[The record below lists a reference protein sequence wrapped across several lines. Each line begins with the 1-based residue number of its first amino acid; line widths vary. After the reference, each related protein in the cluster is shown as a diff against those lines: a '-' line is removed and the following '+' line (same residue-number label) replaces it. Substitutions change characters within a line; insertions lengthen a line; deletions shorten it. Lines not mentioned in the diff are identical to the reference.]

1 MGASQS
7 SNTKNQLSVKNLRAK
22 ALTTEAK
29 QKLTEAAL
37 VKQNSDLNKSIDK
50 LKSEQTL
57 QTILYGK
64 KINNLQKKQL
74 FVQNKLSVNNKPTN
88 NKNKNAK

>member
-7 SNTKNQLSVKNLRAK
+7 SNTKNQLSVKNLRVK
-22 ALTTEAK
+22 TLTTEAK
-29 QKLTEAAL
+29 QKLNQAAL
-37 VKQNSDLNKSIDK
+37 VKQNSDLNKSIGK

-64 KINNLQKKQL
+64 QINNLQKKQL
-74 FVQNKLSVNNKPTN
+74 YVQNKLSVKNKPTN